1 VINRQQE
8 VNLSLTHQLRPGI
21 DLGFTYRFEP
31 YRLDDF
37 YTNNLVPYSPMQRA
51 ATVAVS
57 QTPRYL
63 FLDARF
69 TSYHANVATVFV
81 RYSF

>member
-1 VINRQQE
+1 
-8 VNLSLTHQLRPGI
+8 
-21 DLGFTYRFEP
+21 
-31 YRLDDF
+31 
-37 YTNNLVPYSPMQRA
+37 MQRA

-69 TSYHANVATVFV
+69 TSYHANVATAFV